1 MQKLELK
8 NHFGKV
14 FFTLDYNEKD
24 GFIYANWIGFVNV
37 DNVIEG
43 ATKVLEAFEST
54 LCPSFINDNREL
66 TGPWKNANDWI
77 ENTWT
82 PRALQSGLKNFAFV
96 VSPNIFGELSAKD
109 LGLRLDNIGFEM
121 QTFKDYDKAVA
132 WIKERNLI
140 IKALESK

>member
-8 NHFGKV
+8 NHVGKV
-14 FFTLDYNEKD
+14 FFTLEYKEKENL
-24 GFIYANWIGFVNV
+24 IYANWIGFVNV

-54 LCPSFINDNREL
+54 GCPSFINDNREL

-82 PRALQSGLKNFAFV
+82 PRALQAGLKNFAFV

-121 QTFKDYDKAVA
+121 KTFKDYDVAVA
-132 WIKERNLI
+132 WIKEKTLASQ
-140 IKALESK
+140 ALSN